1 MNYTDICLCIPFI
14 GILLSLALM
23 PLCLGGLW
31 HKHYGKIIGLWTMA
45 FILPGYYF
53 WGKYDMSHHLL
64 EQLLLD
70 YLPFIIMIG
79 TLFIITSG
87 IHVESHRPATP
98 WHNMG
103 WLGIGTLAAS
113 FIGTTGASMLLIRP
127 LIRANAW
134 RQHNAHVKIF
144 FIFLVANIGGLLT
157 PLGDPPLFIGFLQGV
172 PFFWPMTNLL
182 GPFLF
187 TSGMV
192 LFIFFWVD
200 YWFYRREK
208 QIEEVSHGAGLRIQG
223 KRNFIL
229 LAAAIGLIA
238 WSGYAQTD
246 MVFYMGAIPL
256 KLENILRDVGLVG
269 ISLIS
274 LFRTP
279 SEIRSNNQFS
289 WEPLQEIA
297 KIFLG
302 IFITV
307 IPVITLL
314 KAGPDGPL
322 SGLFQLLYQEGVPN
336 NSVYFWLSGI
346 CSSFLDNAPTYFVFF
361 HAAGGDVETLTTT
374 LSKTLMAISVGSV
387 IMGAM
392 TYIGNA
398 PNFMIKSI
406 AEQFKVRMPSFFGY
420 MIWSLAILLPVFML
434 VDQIFFGN

>member
-1 MNYTDICLCIPFI
+1 MNYIDICLCIPFM
-14 GILLSLALM
+14 GILLSLAFL
-23 PLCLGGLW
+23 PLWFCDLW
-31 HKHYGKIIGLWTMA
+31 HRHYGKIIGLWTVG

-53 WGKYDMSHHLL
+53 WGTDDMSHHLL
-64 EQLLLD
+64 EHLLLD

-172 PFFWPMTNLL
+172 PFFWPMIHLL

-208 QIEEVSHGAGLRIQG
+208 QLEEVSHTAGIRIQG

-246 MVFYMGAIPL
+246 VVFYIGAITL
-256 KLENILRDVGLVG
+256 KLENILRDGGLIVIG
-269 ISLIS
+269 LIS
-274 LFRTP
+274 LSWSP
-279 SEIRSNNQFS
+279 SEIRARNQFS
-289 WEPLQEIA
+289 WEPLQEIS

-307 IPVITLL
+307 IPVIALL
-314 KAGPDGPL
+314 KAGPDGLL
-322 SGLFQLLYQEGVPN
+322 SGLFQLLYQGGVPN
-336 NSVYFWLSGI
+336 NSLYFWLSGI
-346 CSSFLDNAPTYFVFF
+346 FSSFLDNAPTYFVFF
-361 HAAGGDVETLTTT
+361 HAAGGDVGGLTTT
-374 LSKTLMAISVGSV
+374 LCKTLTAISVGSV
-387 IMGAM
+387 VMGAM

-398 PNFMIKSI
+398 PNFMVKSI
-406 AEQFKVRMPSFFGY
+406 AEQFKVKMPSFFEY
-420 MIWSLAILLPVFML
+420 IIWSLAILLPVFML
-434 VDQIFFGN
+434 VDYIFFRN